1 MTATQARRPTSP
13 VEAAAREW
21 VDGAIVTVR
30 WPNGPDDRPMERFA
44 VFVFGLP
51 RGRVVWVEGSYAD
64 PWGWPMPTGHEMT
77 RAREVAPL
85 WSVGP
90 AFEGTA
96 GRGAWVAT
104 VEPYRRGL
112 RANIDRVLT
121 WFDGYLRDK
130 GRTWDEERAQVR
142 LSLDGGQ

>member
-1 MTATQARRPTSP
+1 MSP
-13 VEAAAREW
+13 AKPGQTVPAVEAAAREW

-44 VFVFGLP
+44 IFVYGLP
-51 RGRVVWVEGSYAD
+51 RGRVVWVESSYAD

-90 AFEGTA
+90 AFEGQ
-96 GRGAWVAT
+96 GGGAWVAT

-112 RANIDRVLT
+112 RANIDQVLT
-121 WFDGYLRDK
+121 WFEGYLRDK
-130 GRTWDEERAQVR
+130 GRTWPEERALVR
-142 LSLDGGQ
+142 RSIR